1 MVLEVVAAGIE
12 AALQDLLLQQ
22 REVAAARV
30 DFLDEFGRNRE
41 RLFDRLRQSI
51 EVWLADMDRAEQIDR
66 AGVAGDPPGEQ
77 FVLGGACPAGGG
89 DEDQRQQGG
98 ETPHAGLRG
107 CGGWACRYNAP
118 PPSAESPDPPR
129 AQRSEMDTNWRAA
142 VSGWKVDHPRLHFRG
157 RPLNDCGRSR
167 AGTAMLRAQGTFV
180 GHARDCRVA
189 DEAVRRT
196 RRWACRRLA

>member
-1 MVLEVVAAGIE
+1 MALELVAAGIE

-41 RLFDRLRQSI
+41 RLFDLLRQWI

-77 FVLGGACPAGGG
+77 FVLSGACPAGGG

-118 PPSAESPDPPR
+118 PPSAENTKSDD
-129 AQRSEMDTNWRAA
+129 A
-142 VSGWKVDHPRLHFRG
+142 
-157 RPLNDCGRSR
+157 R
-167 AGTAMLRAQGTFV
+167 AGAIHSRTFTGTSSSY
-180 GHARDCRVA
+180 GSH
-189 DEAVRRT
+189 
-196 RRWACRRLA
+196 